1 MLLLELIATRL
12 FSALFFY
19 HYTFFAISLVMS
31 GLTFGGLLAARWHV
45 AALTEADFRG
55 RLAGLASVFAL
66 GTLAALLVIV
76 AHPPVDYGAP
86 GLGTVLLLALAFLPG
101 LTAAGAFLAAAFA
114 RDPGWIGRL
123 YAADLVAAA
132 VACAGAIVLLR
143 VVQGPAAL
151 LLTVLLAALA
161 ALALGP
167 ARGWLRSGALTLTA
181 LAALGIA
188 ANVAS
193 DGRLLRLRASPE
205 PTWERWNEHS
215 RVRLYGTTD
224 RPGLVLTI
232 DTTASMS
239 MPRTPRRAEGG
250 PLPLDPGWA
259 AGSNYLGYRL
269 GRPLARTAVIG
280 VGGGRD
286 VLAALAHGARH
297 VDGYELNGIVVDL
310 LRRDRADFT
319 GLASWPEVS
328 LIHDEARV
336 GITHA
341 GTTYDLIQAS
351 LIDTF
356 GAVAQGGLVLSEN
369 GLYTVEGWRTFLAA
383 LREHGVLTM
392 TRFYVPEAPAEMQRL
407 VSLAIEALRQE
418 GIADPRG
425 HIALVSNAS
434 DAEARKLRAVWGTIV
449 VAKTP
454 FSADELARIARISEA
469 EGWELLITPSA
480 TPADPVVAQLLDP
493 ARRDAA
499 IASSPYDLSPPTDVR
514 PFFFLQMRLRDV
526 LDPAGAS
533 FGYLYEVTFRA
544 VRVIIL
550 LGGLAL
556 LFAALVLLLASIS
569 LPSAAATS
577 GQRRRYRWMS
587 GYFLGI
593 GFGYILVQL
602 GLHQRLTLILGHPT
616 LALAVVLAS
625 MLLGTGMGSL
635 ASHRLFAGRRLPV
648 AWFVILVTLA
658 GLVLGLPALA
668 RLEQVDSSLARALAA
683 GAVTGTVGFVLGFG
697 FPLGVR
703 LVAPAGEWAV
713 QKMWAV
719 NGAASIA
726 GSALAVMLGL
736 GLGSHAVLA
745 AGFLC
750 YVLVACCGLAATRT
764 RVDAAAEHLPVAP
777 GAATPAPAAA
787 T

>member
-45 AALTEADFRG
+45 AALSERDFDR
-55 RLAGLASVFAL
+55 RLAGLATLFSL
-66 GTLAALLVIV
+66 GTLAALLYVV
-76 AHPPVDYGAP
+76 GHPPVVYGAP

-123 YAADLVAAA
+123 YAADLAAAA

-167 ARGWLRSGALTLTA
+167 GRGRLRAGALA
-181 LAALGIA
+181 LAGVAALGIA

-193 DGRLLRLRASPE
+193 GGRLVRLRASPE
-205 PTWERWNEHS
+205 PSWERWNEHS
-215 RVRLYGTTD
+215 RVRVYGGTD
-224 RPGLVLTI
+224 LPGLVLTI
-232 DTTASMS
+232 DTTASTS
-239 MPRTPRRAEGG
+239 MPRTPPRAEGA
-250 PLPLDPGWA
+250 PLPVDPRWA
-259 AGSNYLGYRL
+259 DGSNYLGYRL
-269 GRPLARTAVIG
+269 GRPLERTAVIG

-297 VDGYELNGIVVDL
+297 VDGYELNGVVLDL
-310 LRRDRADFT
+310 FRRDRADFS

-336 GITHA
+336 GVTHA
-341 GTTYDLIQAS
+341 EATYDLIQAS

-383 LREHGVLTM
+383 LHPHGVLTM

-407 VSLAIEALRQE
+407 VSLAVEALRQE
-418 GIADPRG
+418 GFADPRG
-425 HIALVSNAS
+425 HIALVSNVS
-434 DAEARKLRAVWGTIV
+434 DAAARKLRAVWGTILV
-449 VAKTP
+449 SRIP
-454 FSADELARIARISEA
+454 FKADEVARMVRIAETD
-469 EGWELLITPSA
+469 GWELLITPGVP
-480 TPADPVVAQLLDP
+480 PADPVLAQLLDP
-493 ARRDAA
+493 SRRYLA
-499 IASSPYDLSPPTDVR
+499 IASSPYDLSPPTDLR

-544 VRVIIL
+544 VRVILL

-556 LFAALVLLLASIS
+556 LFAALVLLLAAVS
-569 LPSAAATS
+569 LPSAAATAS
-577 GQRRRYRWMS
+577 QRRLYRWMS

-625 MLLGTGMGSL
+625 MLLGTGVGSL
-635 ASHRLFAGRRLPV
+635 ASQRLFARHRLGT

-668 RLEQVDSSLARALAA
+668 RLEQVHSGLARALLA
-683 GAVTGTVGFVLGFG
+683 GAITGGVGFVLGFA

-726 GSALAVMLGL
+726 GSALAVTLGL
-736 GLGSHAVLA
+736 GLGCHAVLA
-745 AGFLC
+745 AGFVC
-750 YVLVACCGLAATRT
+750 YLLVACCGLAAARI
-764 RVDAAAEHLPVAP
+764 RADAPEPVAAAPRA
-777 GAATPAPAAA
+777 APASALSM
-787 T
+787 

>member
-45 AALTEADFRG
+45 AALSETDFGG
-55 RLAGLASVFAL
+55 RLAGLATVFSL
-66 GTLAALLVIV
+66 GTLAALLFIV
-76 AHPPVDYGAP
+76 GHPPVGYGAP
-86 GLGTVLLLALAFLPG
+86 GFGTVMLFALAFLPG

-123 YAADLVAAA
+123 YAADLAAAA

-161 ALALGP
+161 ALVLGP
-167 ARGWLRSGALTLTA
+167 ARGRVRAGAFGLA
-181 LAALGIA
+181 AVAALGIV
-188 ANVAS
+188 ANVS
-193 DGRLLRLRASPE
+193 SGGRLLRLRASPE

-215 RVRLYGTTD
+215 RVRVYGGTD
-224 RPGLVLTI
+224 LPGLVLTI
-232 DTTASMS
+232 DTTASTS
-239 MPRTPRRAEGG
+239 MPRTPPRAEGT
-250 PLPLDPGWA
+250 PIPMDPRWA
-259 AGSNYLGYRL
+259 EGSNYLGYRL
-269 GRPLARTAVIG
+269 GRPLERTAVIG

-297 VDGYELNGIVVDL
+297 VDGYELNGILLDL
-310 LRRDRADFT
+310 FRRDLADYN

-328 LIHDEARV
+328 LIHNEARV
-336 GITHA
+336 GVTHA
-341 GTTYDLIQAS
+341 GQTYDLIQAS

-369 GLYTVEGWRTFLAA
+369 GLYTTEGWRTFLAA
-383 LREHGVLTM
+383 LREHGILTM
-392 TRFYVPEAPAEMQRL
+392 TRFYIPEAPAEMQRL
-407 VSLAIEALRQE
+407 VSLAVEALRQE
-418 GIADPRG
+418 GIADPRP
-425 HIALVSNAS
+425 HIALVSNAP
-434 DAEARKLRAVWGTIV
+434 DATARKLRAVWGTIV
-449 VAKTP
+449 VSKTP
-454 FSADELARIARISEA
+454 FSPDEVARIARITETD
-469 EGWELLITPSA
+469 GWGLLITPA
-480 TPADPVVAQLLDP
+480 AAPGDPVVAQLLDP
-493 ARRDAA
+493 SRRDAA
-499 IASSPYDLSPPTDVR
+499 IASSPYDLSPPTDLR

-556 LFAALVLLLASIS
+556 LFAALVLLLASVT
-569 LPSAAATS
+569 LPSAAAS
-577 GQRRRYRWMS
+577 PPQRRLYRWMS

-625 MLLGTGMGSL
+625 MLLGTGVGSL
-635 ASHRLFAGRRLPV
+635 ASHRLFAGPRLGA
-648 AWFVILVTLA
+648 AWLAILVTLA
-658 GLVLGLPALA
+658 GLVLTLPGLA
-668 RLEQVDSSLARALAA
+668 RLEQVDSGLARALVA
-683 GAVTGTVGFVLGFG
+683 GAITGTVGFVLGFA

-726 GSALAVMLGL
+726 GSALAVTLGL
-736 GLGSHAVLA
+736 GLGCHAVLA

-750 YVLVACCGLAATRT
+750 YVLVACCGVAATRM
-764 RVDAAAEHLPVAP
+764 RVNAPAEHLAAVRAP
-777 GAATPAPAAA
+777 TAPAPAVPI
-787 T
+787 